1 MKKKTNNISRV
12 KGAAELANKV
22 TSLQREGYVAFFPK
36 YKERAGKS
44 GGTQKPYSTGEYVH
58 EQLCGCQE
66 DGKGAR
72 REVPMLFASS
82 GSENTTG
89 AELIGTKGLGWI
101 EWGWGNRWP
110 NVCALLTMMLPYT
123 AAGWKF
129 NTDLIAGQGP
139 QPLYHYVQYAG
150 GNMTEKFIPFRD
162 AGIYLKGRISELKGW
177 EQTANVVAMIDDLN
191 QCYDKWEKTNS
202 ELETFCENNDLQAV
216 MLALAGDQSMFSIS
230 FPELLLNQQQLDE
243 NGKAVSTDR
252 WNPKV
257 TGLRARPVHTCRFER
272 MDAYNKINYVY
283 VSNQWYD
290 DAWKDKM
297 KQAELVTAA
306 YPLLDRFSP
315 LQDLRGHIL
324 NARTKKVSVADRP
337 CRFLM
342 STAYPSPG
350 KPYYPSAPWHSIF
363 GGSIYEMASMIF
375 DDRLTRKKNK
385 NVIGRVIYI
394 HLDYIQSL
402 MLQQNAENPQ
412 KQEDI
417 ADKVYEDINT
427 WLANPDNSGQSLLAF
442 TFMGPDGKEHKSFE
456 VVEIESNDKKTAEA
470 NEKELQELSSIIFF
484 AMGTDSKLIGNTP
497 GDTSSSGGTDLR
509 ERLLIK
515 QIMQS
520 PTINLVLKPLE
531 VLSRYND
538 WDKHLVWKIKRE
550 VLTTLDN
557 SKTGVTENQTT

>member
-1 MKKKTNNISRV
+1 MKKSSNISKVR
-12 KGAAELANKV
+12 GASQLANKV
-22 TSLQREGYVAFFPK
+22 ADLQRQGYVALFPK
-36 YKERAGKS
+36 FKHRIKDKNAPGDAFTTE
-44 GGTQKPYSTGEYVH
+44 EFVH
-58 EQLCGCQE
+58 NQLCGCSE

-72 REVPMLFASS
+72 REVPFMFASS
-82 GSENTTG
+82 GSENMTG
-89 AELIGTKGLGWI
+89 AKLIGTEGLGWM

-110 NVCALLTMMLPYT
+110 NVSSLLTMMNPYT

-129 NTDLIAGQGP
+129 NTDLIAGLGP
-139 QPLYHYVQYAG
+139 QPYYHYTQYAG
-150 GNMTEKFIPFRD
+150 GNITEKCIPFRD
-162 AGIYLKGRISELKGW
+162 AGVFLKGRIAELKGW
-177 EQTANVVAMIDDLN
+177 EQTPDVVEMINELN
-191 QCYDKWEKTNS
+191 THYDKWKKSNAEI
-202 ELETFCENNDLQAV
+202 EAFRENNDLQLV
-216 MLALAGDQSMFSIS
+216 MLSLAGDQSMFALS

-243 NGKAVSTDR
+243 DGNPVPTER
-252 WNPKV
+252 WKPKV
-257 TGLRARPVHTCRFER
+257 TGLRARPAHTCRFER
-272 MDAYNKINYVY
+272 MDSNNKINYVY

-297 KQAELVTAA
+297 QKADLVTAA
-306 YPLLDRFSP
+306 YPLLDRFAP
-315 LQDLRGHIL
+315 LQDLRAHVRD
-324 NARTKKVSVADRP
+324 ARIKKVDVSDRP
-337 CRFLM
+337 SRFLM
-342 STAYPSPG
+342 TTAYPSPG
-350 KPYYPSAPWHSIF
+350 KPYYPAVPWHSIF
-363 GGSIYEMASMIF
+363 GGSIYEMASIIF

-402 MLQQNAENPQ
+402 MLQQNAENPK
-412 KQEDI
+412 KQEDVT
-417 ADKVYEDINT
+417 DQVFEEINT

-515 QIMQS
+515 QVMQS

-531 VLSRYND
+531 IISRFNE
-538 WDKHLVWKIKRE
+538 WDEHLVWKIKRE

-557 SKTGVTENQTT
+557 SKTGVTESEEA

>member
-1 MKKKTNNISRV
+1 MKKSSNISKVR
-12 KGAAELANKV
+12 GASQLANKV
-22 TSLQREGYVAFFPK
+22 ADLQRQGYVALFPK
-36 YKERAGKS
+36 YKRK
-44 GGTQKPYSTGEYVH
+44 TKPGDAFTTSEFVH
-58 EQLCGCQE
+58 NHLCGCQE

-72 REVPMLFASS
+72 REVPFLFASS
-82 GSENTTG
+82 GNENMTG
-89 AELIGTKGLGWI
+89 AEKIGTKGLGWI

-139 QPLYHYVQYAG
+139 QPLYRYTQYVG
-150 GNMTEKFIPFRD
+150 GNMTEKLIPFRD
-162 AGIYLKGRISELKGW
+162 AGTYLRGRIAELKQQPNT
-177 EQTANVVAMIDDLN
+177 EERDLLLKDLN
-191 QCYDKWEKTNS
+191 YDYDKWKKTNE
-202 ELETFCENNDLQAV
+202 ELKAFCENNDLQAV
-216 MLALAGDQSMFSIS
+216 MLALAADQSMLSIS

-243 NGKAVSTDR
+243 NGKPVPTER
-252 WNPKV
+252 WTPKV
-257 TGLRARPVHTCRFER
+257 TGFRARPCHTCRFER
-272 MDAYNKINYVY
+272 MDEGNKINYLY
-283 VSNQWYD
+283 VSNLWYD
-290 DAWKDKM
+290 DAWKDKL
-297 KQAELVTAA
+297 KQESLVTAA
-306 YPLLDRFSP
+306 YPLLDRYSP
-315 LQDLRGHIL
+315 LQDLREHIL
-324 NARTKKVSVADRP
+324 KARTAKVKTSDRP
-337 CRFLM
+337 SRFM
-342 STAYPSPG
+342 MTTAYPSPG
-350 KPYYPSAPWHSIF
+350 KPYYPAAPWHSIF
-363 GGSIYEMASMIF
+363 GGSIYEMASIIF

-402 MLQQNAENPQ
+402 MLQQNAENPK
-412 KQEDI
+412 KQEDVT
-417 ADKVYEDINT
+417 DQVFEEINT

-515 QIMQS
+515 QVMQS

-531 VLSRYND
+531 IISRFNE
-538 WDKHLVWKIKRE
+538 WDEHLVWKIKRE

-557 SKTGVTENQTT
+557 SKTGVTESKTA